1 MKSYPWWK
9 IIVFGGGLGFA
20 FAILI
25 TDVFILSFIFH
36 NIIDTIVRG
45 EKISILYPL
54 IEYPAVL
61 IGVALFIFLINLFP
75 CLLGGLF
82 LFYWANKKKSKNKGI
97 IFFVAGNLI
106 YLPGTMILRMTLLYN
121 AESIQI
127 EETIPYAFF
136 IFFICYHRNNYIEN
150 RDKGL
155 SSAWTR
161 DRTWTGQSFIAKDGN
176 CPECN
181 FLARQDKTN
190 PAGDLQTSLPVYIR
204 KGQLSGQ
211 RKVYPIPGITGLLL
225 YGYDSFLQGR

>member
-136 IFFICYHRNNYIEN
+136 IFLY
-150 RDKGL
+150 
-155 SSAWTR
+155 
-161 DRTWTGQSFIAKDGN
+161 
-176 CPECN
+176 
-181 FLARQDKTN
+181 
-190 PAGDLQTSLPVYIR
+190 V
-204 KGQLSGQ
+204 
-211 RKVYPIPGITGLLL
+211 ITGIIISKIATR
-225 YGYDSFLQGR
+225 GYLVPGQEIEPGQANLS